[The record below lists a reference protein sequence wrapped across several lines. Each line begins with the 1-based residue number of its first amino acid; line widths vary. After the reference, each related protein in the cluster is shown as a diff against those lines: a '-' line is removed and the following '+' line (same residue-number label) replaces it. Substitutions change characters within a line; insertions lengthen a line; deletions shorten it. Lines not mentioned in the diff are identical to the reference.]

1 MAGPGIR
8 AFEIAR
14 RLAERFDVTLSV
26 PFATDLPAQRF
37 PVVVSDPADHASL
50 TELVSSG
57 FDAVFAQRL
66 PLQAMSRLAGTSVT
80 RVYDLYAP
88 ISIEM
93 VASLAAEPGHVPDTQ
108 LVRGESMAMD
118 AVLETGSSFV
128 CASETQR
135 DYWLGRL
142 EAAGRLTLE
151 AYSADPS
158 LRALIEV
165 VPFGVPSEPPRP
177 GRALKGVVDGISER
191 DRVILWNGGIWN
203 WFDPVTVIRGV
214 AELSRQRDDVRL
226 VFMGT
231 THPNPTIAQRA
242 RANEAVSCA
251 SELDV
256 LDRIVFFNEGWV
268 PYEQRGAYLL
278 EADVGVSAHSETL
291 ESRLAFRTRIL
302 DCLWAELPVVVTEGD
317 ALANIVEQRGLGRTV
332 PVGDPSAW
340 AAALAAL
347 LDDRAA
353 YEKARRAMAVERRRF
368 EWDALVER
376 LVPLLERPGRPLP
389 MRWRVRRTLD
399 QFRLRALASYR
410 YRGARGFVRR
420 AAWHARRTAGRARSE
435 SG

>member
-1 MAGPGIR
+1 M
-8 AFEIAR
+8 
-14 RLAERFDVTLSV
+14 
-26 PFATDLPAQRF
+26 
-37 PVVVSDPADHASL
+37 VSDPADHASL
-50 TELVSSG
+50 TELAG
-57 FDAVFAQRL
+57 RYDAVFAQRL
-66 PLQAMSRLAGTSVT
+66 PLHAMSQLARTSVT

-93 VASLAAEPGHVPDTQ
+93 VASLAAEPGHLPDTQ
-108 LVRGESMAMD
+108 LVRWESMTMD
-118 AVLETGSSFV
+118 VVLQTGSSFV

-177 GRALKGVVDGISER
+177 GSALKGVIGGISEG

-214 AELSRQRDDVRL
+214 AELSRERDDVRL

-242 RANEAVSCA
+242 RASEAMSCA
-251 SELDV
+251 GELGV
-256 LDRIVFFNEGWV
+256 LDRVVFFNEGWV
-268 PYEQRGAYLL
+268 PYDQRGAYLL
-278 EADVGVSAHSETL
+278 EADVGVSAHRETV

-317 ALANIVEQRGLGRTV
+317 ALSDIVEQRGLGRTV
-332 PVGDPSAW
+332 PVGDASAW
-340 AAALAAL
+340 AAALANL

-353 YEKARRAMAVERRRF
+353 YERAQRALAVERRRF
-368 EWDALVER
+368 EWGAIVER

-389 MRWRVRRTLD
+389 MRRQMRRSFD
-399 QFRLRALASYR
+399 EFWLRALASYR
-410 YRGARGFVRR
+410 YRGASGFARR
-420 AAWHARRTAGRARSE
+420 AAWHVRRAAARAPAKRA
-435 SG
+435 